1 MRYRIRLRWFDLLA
15 CLALLLG
22 GYSLFIWPAKAE
34 GSRTLYPAGIEGH
47 RANIEWRTSF
57 YGNFLR
63 RRTLF
68 QLYVEEDEVV
78 LLGSSAVAVDQGDI
92 LIYRPGRISGPV
104 GDETI
109 PNTPDF
115 SCVDQRSQTQ
125 NPNQGRITSREQE
138 LAGPDTITD
147 TVTAAPG
154 NDVANGYVP
163 CFYTA
168 PETGIFHIIFYGP
181 AGGNSDLE
189 IVPTGE
195 IDLSDPDNFNERQGT
210 SVAAWD
216 VTVRD
221 DLSSTADINGRLFAN
236 YLTAFTN
243 SNPRPL
249 YLDIFFLTRDGY
261 LWRTNFNGL
270 DPFGFIIYAND
281 VGFLDSDGTPLF
293 QDVVSV
299 QGIPFEEQ
307 NQLNQLQGNTR
318 LAPPTHLA
326 FLNPPSEGAIVANNY
341 PTEPIYPFL
350 EEFEFEGRLG
360 NHDTYVNGGGI
371 FTFTSTLSG
380 MYWLIIS
387 RDGSNFDPVAPGNRV
402 FRDLSLSAGT
412 HTINWDGL
420 DNSGNPF
427 PIGNHTAKFIVR
439 AGEHHFPMLDV
450 ENSQEGGP
458 TYELVNPPEGRCPSF
473 DGGPPSCVSG
483 FYDDRGYR
491 TANGVE
497 VGTPGQVLPGT
508 NPPDPPFA
516 DLQTGYDSR
525 TDQRAFGDG
534 SETGFGD
541 KKGLDIWTYY
551 PSDPRFV
558 PINVLGLNLVISKTD
573 GDITTEPGEVI
584 PYALNYANTGQP
596 LATGVVITEEV
607 PLYTTFNQA
616 ASAPTVWSCP
626 DGSPAGTICTTQ
638 IGTVTGGSSGS
649 VTFAVT
655 VLESIPPEVTQI
667 ENAVLIG
674 DDGTHGPEPTDDNN
688 SGDVTPLV
696 PPTPTDEPITG
707 DDDDD
712 DDDDDGAA
720 PPPPPAPPT
729 PAPPMP
735 APPTTIPELQ
745 ATLPVILLP
754 ETGNLA
760 NQTGPASNPIASC
773 LALLSAGVIFLT
785 LLILKKPA

>member
-1 MRYRIRLRWFDLLA
+1 MGYKITLRWFNLLA

-22 GYSLFIWPAKAE
+22 SYSLFIWPARAE
-34 GSRTLYPAGIEGH
+34 GSRTLYPAGIAGN
-47 RANIEWRTSF
+47 RANIEWRNSF

-68 QLYVEEDEVV
+68 QLYAEEDEVI
-78 LLGSSAVAVDQGDI
+78 LLGSSAVGVDQGDI
-92 LIYRPGRISGPV
+92 LIYHPGQVTGPV
-104 GDETI
+104 GNEII
-109 PNTPDF
+109 PGAPDF
-115 SCVDQRSQTQ
+115 SCIDQRSQTQ
-125 NPNQGRITSREQE
+125 NPNQGRINSREQE

-147 TVTAAPG
+147 TATAAPG

-163 CFYTA
+163 CFYVA
-168 PETGIFHIIFYGP
+168 PETGIYHVIFHGP
-181 AGGNSDLE
+181 AGADSDRE
-189 IVPTGE
+189 IEPTGQV
-195 IDLSDPDNFNERQGT
+195 DLVSPDNFNAQQGT
-210 SVAAWD
+210 SIAAWD
-216 VTVRD
+216 VTVRQ
-221 DLSSTADINGRLFAN
+221 DLASTDDINGRLFAD
-236 YLTAFTN
+236 YLTAFTRT
-243 SNPRPL
+243 NPSPL
-249 YLDIFFLTRDGY
+249 YSDVFFLTRDGY
-261 LWRTNFNGL
+261 LWRTNFKGL

-281 VGFLDSDGTPLF
+281 VGFLDSDGSPLF
-293 QDVVSV
+293 QDVVAVRS
-299 QGIPFEEQ
+299 IPPEDQ
-307 NQLNQLQGNTR
+307 NQLNQLQGDTR

-326 FLNPPSEGAIVANNY
+326 FLNPPAEEAILANNF
-341 PTEPIYPFL
+341 PTAPIYPFL
-350 EEFEFEGRLG
+350 EGFQFEGRLG
-360 NHDTYVNGGGI
+360 NQDTYVGGGGV
-371 FTFTSTLSG
+371 FTFTSTLAG

-387 RDGSNFDPVAPGNRV
+387 RDGANFDPVDPGNRV
-402 FRDLSLSAGT
+402 FRDLTVDIGT

-427 PIGNHTAKFIVR
+427 PIGSYTAKFIIR

-458 TYELVNPPEGRCPSF
+458 SYELVNPPEGRCPSF

-491 TANGVE
+491 AANGVE
-497 VGTPGQVLPGT
+497 VGTPGEVLPGS
-508 NPPDPPFA
+508 NPPDLPFA

-534 SETGFGD
+534 TEFGFGD

-551 PSDPRFV
+551 PSDPAFTQ
-558 PINVLGLNLVISKTD
+558 INVLGLNLVITKSD
-573 GDITTEPGEVI
+573 GDITAERGGVI
-584 PYALNYANTGQP
+584 PYTLNYANTGVA

-638 IGTVTGGSSGS
+638 VATVTGGSSGS
-649 VTFAVT
+649 VNFAVT
-655 VLESIPPEVTQI
+655 VLESVPPEVTQI

-688 SGDVTPLV
+688 SGDITPLV
-696 PPTPTDEPITG
+696 PPTPTDEPIAGG

-712 DDDDDGAA
+712 DDDDDAAA
-720 PPPPPAPPT
+720 PPPPPLAQAPPT
-729 PAPPMP
+729 PI
-735 APPTTIPELQ
+735 PPTATPELQ
-745 ATLPVILLP
+745 PTLPVILLP

-760 NQTGPASNPIASC
+760 NQARPVSNPITSC
-773 LALLSAGVIFLT
+773 LALLSAGVILLG
-785 LLILKKPA
+785 LLILKKPT